1 MLVGM
6 LAMWRIAL
14 SKISGTGAW
23 RHVLELGRVWSGYVV
38 EQSIA
43 RALKRYAVQSFCS
56 IEVTPHFLEKDGIV
70 LQRIQVRRIA
80 PQRQLVQSLRA
91 VVVTLHVLKKLRVC

>member
-1 MLVGM
+1 MSSSSPSRVLSSAMLYS
-6 LAMWRIAL
+6 L
-14 SKISGTGAW
+14 SAAS
-23 RHVLELGRVWSGYVV
+23 RSP
-38 EQSIA
+38 
-43 RALKRYAVQSFCS
+43 
-56 IEVTPHFLEKDGIV
+56 PHFLEKDGIV